1 MLFAIN
7 FLHAHGYSSKKQVLS
22 GPEWP
27 VRDIFSGFRGTGCRC
42 APPPEEE
49 AETPEEAVPT
59 EEAPEAPAEETAA
72 PASDET
78 DAPEAE

>member
-1 MLFAIN
+1 MAKNDKLGKLLLGSALAGAAIGTLTY
-7 FLHAHGYSSKKQVLS
+7 FLKKKGQ
-22 GPEWP
+22 
-27 VRDIFSGFRGTGCRC
+27 
-42 APPPEEE
+42 APAEETEEAAPDEEE
-49 AETPEEAVPT
+49 AETPEEAVRT